1 MFTKFKNMGFT
12 TLKVAPLANTE
23 KVGKVAKVALVV
35 TAATLATKCLRQLTH
50 MRGRYSRW
58 GLARS
63 A

>member
-12 TLKVAPLANTE
+12 TLKVAQLANT
-23 KVGKVAKVALVV
+23 GKVAKVALVV
-35 TAATLATKCLRQLTH
+35 TAATLATKCLQQLTH